1 MITLTETTIARL
13 ASEGRKVV
21 SDSDLIS
28 LVDETKESAKLNG
41 TSVSMMLYLT
51 QVKQNTISALVLNCM
66 VAEHMG
72 ISLQIEGYP
81 HN

>member
-1 MITLTETTIARL
+1 MITLTETTITRL

-66 VAEHMG
+66 VAEHIG
-72 ISLQIEGYP
+72 ISFKIEGYP
-81 HN
+81 HI

>member
-1 MITLTETTIARL
+1 MITLTETTITRL

-72 ISLQIEGYP
+72 ISFKIEGYP
-81 HN
+81 HI

>member
-1 MITLTETTIARL
+1 M
-13 ASEGRKVV
+13 
-21 SDSDLIS
+21 
-28 LVDETKESAKLNG
+28 KESAKLNG